1 MRQGNRVVQA
11 NSASAG
17 VVIVAAG
24 RGTRMGTKES
34 KQYLMLQDKPIVIH
48 TLEVFDRHP
57 LITEIVLVTGE
68 QDVERARAWIDEY
81 GITTS
86 IKVIPGG
93 AERQHSVY
101 QGLLQMSS
109 TWVLVHDGVRPFVTE
124 EQVTSCYEAAIAH
137 GASVLAV
144 PVKDTVK
151 QVDEQGWVTATPD
164 RRSLWAIQ
172 TPQAFCRSDLMQAH
186 EQAERDGFVGT
197 DDSMLVER
205 LGVSVRVVEGAYSNI
220 KITTPDDLD
229 YAEFIRGHKEAKG
242 RE

>member
-1 MRQGNRVVQA
+1 MVAQA
-11 NSASAG
+11 NSAGAG
-17 VVIVAAG
+17 AIIVAAG

-34 KQYLMLQDKPIVIH
+34 KQYLMLQNKPIVVH

-68 QDVERARAWIDEY
+68 QDVERVLAWIDEY
-81 GITTS
+81 GITTP

-109 TWVLVHDGVRPFVTE
+109 AWVLVHDGVRPFVTE
-124 EQVTSCYEAAIAH
+124 EQVTACYEAARAH
-137 GASVLAV
+137 GACVLAV

-172 TPQAFCRSDLMQAH
+172 TPQAFRRCDLLQAH
-186 EQAERDGFVGT
+186 EQAARDGFVGT

-205 LGVSVRVVEGAYSNI
+205 AGLSVCVVEGAYSNI

-229 YAEFIRGHKEAKG
+229 YAEFVRAQKEARG
-242 RE
+242 RGNG

>member
-1 MRQGNRVVQA
+1 MVAQA
-11 NSASAG
+11 NSAGAG
-17 VVIVAAG
+17 AIIVAAG

-34 KQYLMLQDKPIVIH
+34 KQYLMLQNKPIVVH

-68 QDVERARAWIDEY
+68 QDVERVQAWIDEY
-81 GITTS
+81 GITTP

-109 TWVLVHDGVRPFVTE
+109 AWVLVHDGVRPFVTE
-124 EQVTSCYEAAIAH
+124 EQVTACYEAAREH
-137 GASVLAV
+137 GACVLAV

-172 TPQAFCRSDLMQAH
+172 TPQAFRRCDLLQAH
-186 EQAERDGFVGT
+186 EQAARDGFVGT

-205 LGVSVRVVEGAYSNI
+205 AGLSVCVVEGAYSNI

-229 YAEFIRGHKEAKG
+229 YAEFVRAQKEARG
-242 RE
+242 RGNG

>member
-1 MRQGNRVVQA
+1 
-11 NSASAG
+11 
-17 VVIVAAG
+17 
-24 RGTRMGTKES
+24 
-34 KQYLMLQDKPIVIH
+34 
-48 TLEVFDRHP
+48 
-57 LITEIVLVTGE
+57 
-68 QDVERARAWIDEY
+68 
-81 GITTS
+81 
-86 IKVIPGG
+86 
-93 AERQHSVY
+93 
-101 QGLLQMSS
+101 MSS

-229 YAEFIRGHKEAKG
+229 YAEFIREHKEAKG

>member
-1 MRQGNRVVQA
+1 
-11 NSASAG
+11 
-17 VVIVAAG
+17 
-24 RGTRMGTKES
+24 MGTKEN
-34 KQYLMLQDKPIVIH
+34 KQYLMLQNKPIFIH

-57 LITEIVLVTGE
+57 LITEIVLVTGK
-68 QDVERARAWIDEY
+68 QDVERVRAWIGEY
-81 GITTS
+81 GITTP

-101 QGLLQMSS
+101 QGLLHMSS

-124 EQVTSCYEAAIAH
+124 EQVTSCYEAAVAY

-172 TPQAFCRSDLMQAH
+172 TPQAFRRSELMQAH
-186 EQAERDGFVGT
+186 EQAERDAFVGT

-205 LGVSVRVVEGAYSNI
+205 LGVSVRVVEGTYSNI

-229 YAEFIRGHKEAKG
+229 YAEYIRAKKEAKG
-242 RE
+242 GNKA

>member
-1 MRQGNRVVQA
+1 MVAQA
-11 NSASAG
+11 NSPGAG
-17 VVIVAAG
+17 AIIVAAG

-34 KQYLMLQDKPIVIH
+34 KQYLMLQDKPIVVH

-68 QDVERARAWIDEY
+68 QDVERVRAWIDEY
-81 GITTS
+81 GIITP

-101 QGLLQMSS
+101 QGLLQLSS
-109 TWVLVHDGVRPFVTE
+109 VWVLVHDGVRPFVTE
-124 EQVTSCYEAAIAH
+124 EQVTACYEAAVKHQA
-137 GASVLAV
+137 AVLAV

-172 TPQAFCRSDLMQAH
+172 TPQAFRRSDLMRAH
-186 EQAERDGFVGT
+186 EEAAKEGFVGT
-197 DDSMLVER
+197 DDSMLAER
-205 LGVSVRVVEGAYSNI
+205 MGIPVRVVEGAYGNI

-229 YAEFIRGHKEAKG
+229 YAEFVQSQKEAKG
-242 RE
+242 RGNA